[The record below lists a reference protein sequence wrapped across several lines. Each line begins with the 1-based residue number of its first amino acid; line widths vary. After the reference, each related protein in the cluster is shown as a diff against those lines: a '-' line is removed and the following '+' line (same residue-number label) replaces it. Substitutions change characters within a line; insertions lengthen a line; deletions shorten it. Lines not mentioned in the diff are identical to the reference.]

1 MGTELRRLLA
11 TVLLSVLISILTPA
25 AASAAPVFTDGFESG
40 NFSAWTAANG
50 PITVQTGVKFAG
62 THAVRATMSGT
73 TANVYKTL
81 ASTYTDL
88 YFDTRFNVLSS
99 STTTTILRFR
109 QGGGTAIAS
118 VHVNSSGFLVR
129 KNHIDATQDM
139 TSGTAASKDA
149 WHELQ
154 MHATINGASSLFE
167 VWLDGS
173 LVGDISGTVN
183 LGSNP
188 ISRVQLGGSTSTSD
202 TVWDEVIVDTSF
214 IGSGPP
220 ADPPP
225 TPGNLHT
232 TDVTSTTVDLAW
244 DSSPGATT
252 YNIRRNGSVV
262 GPSLT
267 TTSFHD
273 TGLTPSTQYSYTV
286 DACITQCSAQ
296 SSQLLV
302 TTDPTGGGGGMVIM
316 AAGDIACD
324 PADAGFNS
332 GNGTATR
339 CRQKFTAQLITAA
352 NPGAV
357 LALGDTQYDCG
368 GASAYTQSYDPTWGA
383 FKNKT
388 YPIVADEEYDTVG
401 TGCGAAGADGYF
413 NYFANAPQDAPGAP
427 NGYYSFDLLGWHF
440 IGLNSQCG
448 KIPGGCAEG
457 GAQNNFLENDLNSNT
472 ETCTL
477 AMLHNPRFAS
487 NKSFSQINAN
497 MKPFWD
503 DLVAE
508 KADIILAG
516 NSHFYERFEPQNANG
531 VPDPNGMVE
540 FIVGTG
546 GKSHGGLADPANR
559 LRTSEAGTSDTFG
572 VLKLTLHPTSYDWEF
587 VVEGSSGF
595 TDSGT
600 ASCVA

>member
-1 MGTELRRLLA
+1 MGTGLRRSLP
-11 TVLLSVLISILTPA
+11 TVLLTVLISILTPA

-62 THAVRATMSGT
+62 THAARATMSGT
-73 TANVYKTL
+73 AANVYKTL

-88 YFDTRFNVLSS
+88 YFDARFNVLSS

-118 VHVNSSGFLVR
+118 VNVNAVGFLVR
-129 KNHIDATQDM
+129 KNHVDATQDK

-188 ISRVQLGGSTSTSD
+188 IGRVQLGGSKSTSD
-202 TVWDEVIVDTSF
+202 TVWDEIIVDTSF

-252 YNIRRNGSVV
+252 YTIRRDGNIV
-262 GPSLT
+262 GTNPT
-267 TTSFHD
+267 TTTFHD
-273 TGLTPSTQYSYTV
+273 TALTPSTEYSYTV
-286 DACITQCSAQ
+286 DACITQCSAP
-296 SSQLLV
+296 SSPLLV
-302 TTDPTGGGGGMVIM
+302 TTDAGGGGGDMFIM

-324 PADAGFNS
+324 PADAGFS
-332 GNGTATR
+332 GGNGTATR
-339 CRQKFTAQLITAA
+339 CREKFTAQLITAA
-352 NPGAV
+352 NPEAV
-357 LALGDTQYDCG
+357 LALGDTQYECG
-368 GASAYTQSYDPTWGA
+368 GTAAYAQSYNPTWGA
-383 FKNKT
+383 FKDRT
-388 YPIVADEEYDTVG
+388 YPIVADQEYATIG
-401 TGCGAAGADGYF
+401 TDCGAAGADGYF

-427 NGYYSFDLLGWHF
+427 NGFYSFDLMGWHF
-440 IGLNSQCG
+440 IGLNSECAQ
-448 KIPGGCAEG
+448 IPGGCAEG
-457 GAQNNFLENDLNSNT
+457 GAQNNFLENDLNNNT

-477 AMLHNPRFAS
+477 AMLHKPLFAS
-487 NKSFSQINAN
+487 KKNGSQVNN
-497 MKPFWD
+497 GMKPFWD

-508 KADIILAG
+508 KADIILDG

-540 FIVGTG
+540 FVVGTG
-546 GKSHGGLADPANR
+546 GKSHGGLAASGSR
-559 LRTSEAGTSDTFG
+559 LPTSEVGISTTFG